1 MNWQILE
8 IHVDGELI
16 THVRYK
22 VDFEGVESEG
32 YCYFEEPK
40 LKTPLAD
47 VTEEQI
53 ASWVRD
59 ATMNNGVNAIE
70 LRIKEQLAASK
81 TRSVPAPWMPQV
93 FTLKDMT

>member
-8 IHVDGELI
+8 IHVDGDLI

-22 VDFEGVESEG
+22 VDSEGVESEG

-40 LKTPLAD
+40 LTTPLAD

-53 ASWVRD
+53 VSWVRN

-70 LRIKEQLAASK
+70 LRITEQLNASK
-81 TRSVPAPWMPQV
+81 TRPVPAPWMPQV
-93 FTLKDMT
+93 FTLKDI

>member
-8 IHVDGELI
+8 INANGELI

-40 LKTPLAD
+40 LNTPFAD
-47 VTEEQI
+47 IKEEQI
-53 ASWVRD
+53 IEWVRN
-59 ATMNNGVNAIE
+59 ATMKDGVNAIE
-70 LRIKEQLAASK
+70 LRIKEQLSETK
-81 TRSVPAPWMPQV
+81 TIAVPAPWMPQV
-93 FTLKDMT
+93 FTLKEI